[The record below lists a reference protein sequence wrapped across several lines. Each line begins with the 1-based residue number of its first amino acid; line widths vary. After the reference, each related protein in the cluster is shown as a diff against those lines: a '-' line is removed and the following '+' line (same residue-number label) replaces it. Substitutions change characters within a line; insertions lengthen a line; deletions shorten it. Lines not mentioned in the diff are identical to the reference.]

1 MSRRRYIGF
10 RQLDIMET
18 LLSNR
23 MTVKTIS
30 EELGLDRSN
39 AEDCL
44 KRLRDASLVRSAGRS
59 KLSKRSRLWQLSAS
73 GKRALAEEL
82 ARGATPGVATR
93 RRRAP
98 RTKRAR

>member
-1 MSRRRYIGF
+1 MSRRVYIGF

-23 MTVKTIS
+23 MTVRTIS
-30 EELGLDRSN
+30 EELGIGRSN
-39 AEDCL
+39 TEDCM

-59 KLSKRSRLWQLSAS
+59 KLSKRPRLWQLSAK
-73 GKRALAEEL
+73 GKKAYAAEL
-82 ARGATPGVATR
+82 DRGATPGVAGC

-98 RTKRAR
+98 RKRTK